1 MVPCFSPGIL
11 HIFFPVALRLGIGP
25 CPLLS
30 GLCDHDHSAP
40 LDE

>member
-11 HIFFPVALRLGIGP
+11 HIFFPVALRLDFGP
-25 CPLLS
+25 SPPLS
-30 GLCDHDHSAP
+30 GLRDHDHFTP